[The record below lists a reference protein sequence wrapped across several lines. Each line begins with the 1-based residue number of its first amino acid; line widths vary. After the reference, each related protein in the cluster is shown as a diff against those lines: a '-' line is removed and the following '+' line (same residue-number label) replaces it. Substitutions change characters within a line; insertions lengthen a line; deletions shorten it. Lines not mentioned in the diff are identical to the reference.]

1 MPKPITPQDE
11 VILTQQARRDHAAFA
26 TLYRRY
32 LSPIYRYLYQRLGNQ
47 QEAEDLTAQVFTE
60 ALEGLIARRYREG
73 GKFVSWLYS
82 IARHKLIDFYRKKP
96 QIPLDEHLA
105 TPSNLL
111 ADIEAG
117 DDQSRIAHLLAHL
130 DDDKRELLRLRFT
143 TGLSFAEIA
152 AIDGRSEA
160 AVKMSIYRAL
170 DWLRNHWEDNHG

>member
-1 MPKPITPQDE
+1 MMTKPIPQDE
-11 VILTQQARRDHAAFA
+11 AILTQQARRDHTAFA

-73 GKFVSWLYS
+73 GKFVAWLYS

-96 QIPLDEHLA
+96 QLALDEQFA
-105 TPSNLL
+105 TPSTLL
-111 ADIEAG
+111 SDIEAG
-117 DDQSRIAHLLAHL
+117 DDQSRIAHLLAQL
-130 DDDKRELLRLRFT
+130 DEDKRELLRLRFT
-143 TGLSFAEIA
+143 AGLSFAEIA

-160 AVKMSIYRAL
+160 AIKMSIYRAL
-170 DWLRNHWEDNHG
+170 EWLRNHWEADHG